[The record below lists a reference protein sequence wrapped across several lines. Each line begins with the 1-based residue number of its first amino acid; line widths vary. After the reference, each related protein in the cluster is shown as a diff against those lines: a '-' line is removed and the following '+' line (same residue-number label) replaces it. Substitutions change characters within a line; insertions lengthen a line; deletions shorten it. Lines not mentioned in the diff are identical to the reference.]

1 MLKLHNLGPLW
12 GRSKLCGLSTYLRSL
27 VLGLTENR
35 LYMSIHLECKETH
48 GEWDIGYMKKNL
60 YYSKLR
66 VVCKMYLDLG
76 LTDNRM

>member
-48 GEWDIGYMKKNL
+48 GEGVRVYEENL
-60 YYSKLR
+60 YYSNLR